1 MNHHPDTEDIAAY
14 LNRSLPSAAHSDL
27 EAHLASCRSCRRE
40 VISARRLVQAASLR
54 SRWPMIVPAAVAAL
68 LALTLAGRAVLVPT
82 VHRPGVRGPAAAAG
96 TEKVPTIP
104 AFSPPEGRS
113 VPVGT
118 VRFTWGGQLDQPLYR
133 LTLTDGSGKALWV
146 RDTGDTTLAVLADVA
161 LAPGRTYFW
170 YVDALDANGE
180 ALTTGT
186 RRFVIAR

>member
-14 LNRSLPSAAHSDL
+14 LNRSLSSAAHSDL

-82 VHRPGVRGPAAAAG
+82 VHHTGVRGPAAAAS

-104 AFSPPEGRS
+104 AFSPLESQS
-113 VPVGT
+113 VPAGT
-118 VRFTWGGQLDQPLYR
+118 VRFTWGGQLDRPLFR

-146 RDTGDTTLAVLADVA
+146 RDTGDTTLAVPADVA

-186 RRFVIAR
+186 RRFVIAP